1 MNIINNLD
9 PQGKDMSGEYNFIE
23 TLLTVPTLHV
33 SFPILYQ
40 PYEKVP
46 STDLA
51 IPCEKILNN
60 MPYTLNR
67 KP

>member
-1 MNIINNLD
+1 MNIISNLD
-9 PQGKDMSGEYNFIE
+9 SQGKDMSGEYNFIE
-23 TLLTVPTLHV
+23 TLLAVPTLHV
-33 SFPILYQ
+33 SFPHKTLYQ

-60 MPYTLNR
+60 MP
-67 KP
+67 